1 MPLTDQQWLSAVI
14 AASVALT
21 VYVLGVRSTA
31 RGKRFEELSRAALR
45 LNDAAIALASEVS
58 RLEGDPAA
66 SEDTRGLHREVRAAA
81 AAVQL
86 ATQRRDI
93 LLRSSIVVR
102 TAWQM
107 RRAVQHPDDDV
118 SRWPWWRF
126 DPDTAHAGG
135 ARCASCP
142 SGVRPPAGLLSA
154 RIRTDPTVRR
164 MNRLLD
170 DLNRSVATEVARAP
184 FTPGDTARYVVAR
197 LLQPGGR
204 RRPGAR
210 GGGDAPS
217 APAGR
222 GVAWR
227 RWWRELPDR
236 IRHRGAPDRD
246 QLDEWLRHYGCLSVE
261 DAKPPSRAA
270 AEPAA
275 PTTGSVGA
283 GR

>member
-1 MPLTDQQWLSAVI
+1 MSLTDQQWLSAVI

-31 RGKRFEELSRAALR
+31 RGRRFEELSRATVR

-58 RLEGDPAA
+58 RLEGDRAAPA
-66 SEDTRGLHREVRAAA
+66 DTRDLHREVRAAA

-126 DPDTAHAGG
+126 APDPTHADG

-142 SGVRPPAGLLSA
+142 SGVRPPAALLSA

-170 DLNRSVATEVARAP
+170 DLNRSVAGEVARAP
-184 FTPGDTARYVVAR
+184 FTPGDTSRHVVAR
-197 LLQPGGR
+197 LLQPSGR
-204 RRPGAR
+204 WRPGAR
-210 GGGDAPS
+210 AGGAGAAP
-217 APAGR
+217 PAVR

-261 DAKPPSRAA
+261 DPKPSSGAVPGPGA
-270 AEPAA
+270 
-275 PTTGSVGA
+275 TGAVAA